1 MYVYM
6 YVFYKDIFFY
16 SPTYYQRDISIVD
29 LCTYFGRDVRRV
41 AGECARGRGRGRGG
55 GAQ

>member
-1 MYVYM
+1 M
-6 YVFYKDIFFY
+6 YVFHKDIFFY
-16 SPTYYQRDISIVD
+16 SPTYYQRDIRIVD

-41 AGECARGRGRGRGG
+41 AGECARGRGRGGG